1 MKKPTAHSQ
10 ERERPV
16 TGFSGYSAEI
26 MKQALSGVYLDE
38 RIRKKIAAE
47 ADKTN
52 ASSQKREKVTHE
64 GI

>member
-1 MKKPTAHSQ
+1 MKKQTAHSQ
-10 ERERPV
+10 GRLRPV

-47 ADKTN
+47 TDKTK
-52 ASSQKREKVTHE
+52 ASSQKPEKVSHE
-64 GI
+64 